1 MRSDHEQL
9 RIGGVHGIVTD
20 EGPPVE
26 RRVVAPAAGCPA
38 LTRLPAALRDRV
50 VIDVIHDGDCIPARY
65 LRDAAGHDVGFERYA
80 ADYHADRDW
89 GATLVAE
96 ALARHLG
103 VAAIHRVRIARVLM
117 DFGRFPGLTTAGADY
132 LERFAINYP
141 FSSWLGFEQKQRLL
155 RDAYDAIAAHYDG
168 IVRNSITKIAVHT
181 YDTFNRSGTMR
192 PELSICSQALSYRG
206 RHELPD
212 HFFDPL
218 YPDALAE
225 GTADRVLRD
234 RISLTAEK
242 AGFRVAHNYPYALPD
257 GSVEVRAQVWS
268 FFCYLQDCYLADHP
282 GVADDPSTRMVFEM
296 LQDTNLRRADSE
308 ALRGYLH
315 MFRLAPAGAESAF
328 AGAQRAYEAIAAYV
342 HRERATLTEG
352 YERSQ
357 RRLSSIGIEVRKD
370 LVWQLDGDTPIA
382 PKPEAAE
389 AIGQVLAEAVL
400 TYFCADRPEIV
411 ALHKVHDQA
420 VAPVAP
426 D

>member
-1 MRSDHEQL
+1 
-9 RIGGVHGIVTD
+9 
-20 EGPPVE
+20 
-26 RRVVAPAAGCPA
+26 
-38 LTRLPAALRDRV
+38 
-50 VIDVIHDGDCIPARY
+50 
-65 LRDAAGHDVGFERYA
+65 
-80 ADYHADRDW
+80 
-89 GATLVAE
+89 
-96 ALARHLG
+96 
-103 VAAIHRVRIARVLM
+103 M

-141 FSSWLGFEQKQRLL
+141 FSSWLGFDQKQRLL
-155 RDAYDAIAAHYDG
+155 RDEYDAIAAHYDG

-268 FFCYLQDCYLADHP
+268 FFCYLLDRYLADHP
-282 GVADDPSTRMVFEM
+282 EAAADPSVQMVFEM
-296 LQDTNLRRADSE
+296 LLDTNLRRADSE

-328 AGAQRAYEAIAAYV
+328 AGAQRAYDAISAYMN
-342 HRERATLTEG
+342 RERVTLTEG

-382 PKPEAAE
+382 AKPDAAD
-389 AIGQVLAEAVL
+389 AIGKVLAEAVL

-411 ALHKVHDQA
+411 ALHKVLDDN
-420 VAPVAP
+420 APPEAAASVG
-426 D
+426 